1 MVEERKE
8 YVSLEELCEE
18 RVGRDIV
25 ETFLPRYGKYI
36 KHRARVPLD
45 VLLRAQR
52 RFMSG
57 RRKDVEG
64 FFVFLLRYLLVKPRI
79 EDDRQAKALLKA
91 DGRVMLEIIGQA
103 IGNVSDMVEEVEPE
117 AGE

>member
-1 MVEERKE
+1 MAEEGKE
-8 YVSLEELCEE
+8 YVSLEELCDE
-18 RVGRDIV
+18 RPDRDIV

-45 VLLRAQR
+45 LLLRAQR

-64 FFVFLLRYLLVKPRI
+64 FFVFLLRHVLIQPRI
-79 EDDRQAKALLKA
+79 ENDRHARALLKA

-103 IGNVSDMVEEVEPE
+103 IGNVGDLAEEVESE